1 LYGKVER
8 NESYNV
14 EYKVLSEMAGLFL
27 LMLLSMKK
35 VAIQGGIGA
44 YHGIA
49 AENYF
54 DGENVGLVAC
64 NTFKDIFLA
73 IEKEPNTIG
82 IMAIENTIAGSLLQ
96 NHDLLKEHKLPIA
109 GEYKLRIS
117 HCLAALPGQSIHDIR
132 EIASHPIALMQCV
145 DFLETLPGIKIV
157 EHEDTALAARDI
169 AVDNKKGH
177 AAICSERA
185 AQIYGLDVL
194 ARGIETNKHNF
205 TRFLLFANPWVVDEL
220 QKNEILNKASIV
232 FTLPHTEGS
241 LSKVLSILSFYGVN
255 LTKIQSLPI
264 IGHEWEYQFHID
276 LKFTDY
282 DVYRQSLH
290 AIRPLTSELKI
301 LGEYP
306 EGKQSAI

>member
-1 LYGKVER
+1 
-8 NESYNV
+8 
-14 EYKVLSEMAGLFL
+14 
-27 LMLLSMKK
+27 MKK
-35 VAIQGGIGA
+35 VAIQGGMGA

-54 DGENVGLVAC
+54 EGEEIEIIPC
-64 NTFKDIFLA
+64 NTFKDIFSA
-73 IEKEPNTIG
+73 IKKEPNTIG

-96 NHDLLKEHKLPIA
+96 NHELLKENKLPIA

-117 HCLAALPGQSIHDIR
+117 HCLAALPGEDIHEVK

-145 DFLETLPGIKIV
+145 EFLDTLPSVKIV
-157 EHEDTALAARDI
+157 EHEDTALAAKDI
-169 AVDNKKGH
+169 SDEKLTGH
-177 AAICSERA
+177 AAICSQRA
-185 AQIYGLDVL
+185 AEIYGLNIL
-194 ARGIETNKHNF
+194 AKGIETNKHNY
-205 TRFLLFANPWVVDEL
+205 TRFLLFSNPWIVDEL
-220 QKNEILNKASIV
+220 QKNEVLNKASIV

-264 IGHEWEYQFHID
+264 IGREWEYQFYID

-282 DVYRQSLH
+282 NTYKQSLH
-290 AIRPLTSELKI
+290 AIRPLTNELKI